1 MRWAR
6 FSAFIVVVALL
17 QAGLGEALSVT
28 ELGIK
33 PDLLL
38 ILMVFFAVYC
48 NTTDAIVTSFA
59 TGFAADL
66 IGHAMGPHMISFG
79 VVGTLLAYLHKF
91 IAIRQLLYQ
100 AAVIFVA
107 GLLTGFAAYLL
118 DMVKGHPAVG
128 DINSFVSGTSLYSA
142 VIGPFFFL
150 PAAWLMRMKAQ
161 RFGRT

>member
-1 MRWAR
+1 MRWVR
-6 FSAFIVVVALL
+6 FGVFILVVTLVQDGFKDAL
-17 QAGLGEALSVT
+17 AVT
-28 ELGIK
+28 RFGIR

-38 ILMVFFAVYC
+38 ILMVFFGAYC
-48 NTTDAIVTSFA
+48 NTTDAIITSFA

-91 IAIRQLLYQ
+91 IAVRQLPYQ
-100 AAVIFVA
+100 AFVIFVA
-107 GLLTGFAAYLL
+107 GLLTGIATYFLNMA
-118 DMVKGHPAVG
+118 KGHPAVENMY
-128 DINSFVSGTSLYSA
+128 DIILGTSLYSA

-150 PAAWLMRMKAQ
+150 PLAWLMRIKPE

>member
-1 MRWAR
+1 MRWVR
-6 FSAFIVVVALL
+6 FAVFILVVTLVQDGFKDAL
-17 QAGLGEALSVT
+17 AVT
-28 ELGIK
+28 RLGIR

-38 ILMVFFAVYC
+38 ILMVFFGAYC
-48 NTTDAIVTSFA
+48 NTTEAIITSFA

-91 IAIRQLLYQ
+91 IAARQLPYQ
-100 AAVIFVA
+100 AVVIFAA
-107 GLLTGFAAYLL
+107 GLLTGIATYFLN
-118 DMVKGHPAVG
+118 MVKGHPAVENMY
-128 DINSFVSGTSLYSA
+128 DIILGTSLYSA

-150 PAAWLMRMKAQ
+150 PLAWLMRIKPE